1 MNKLN
6 QPSREIIKYTF
17 SSGVITILSFLYFY
31 FFNKFFSYT
40 ITYIITFLMGVCSQF
55 VVQHLFVFNAPVRWW
70 KLPLM
75 VGNYAFQALIVY
87 VALVIFI
94 EVVVM
99 SSEMSFILAT
109 LVGFPVTYFM
119 NKTLVK
125 S

>member
-1 MNKLN
+1 
-6 QPSREIIKYTF
+6 
-17 SSGVITILSFLYFY
+17 
-31 FFNKFFSYT
+31 
-40 ITYIITFLMGVCSQF
+40 
-55 VVQHLFVFNAPVRWW
+55 
-70 KLPLM
+70 M